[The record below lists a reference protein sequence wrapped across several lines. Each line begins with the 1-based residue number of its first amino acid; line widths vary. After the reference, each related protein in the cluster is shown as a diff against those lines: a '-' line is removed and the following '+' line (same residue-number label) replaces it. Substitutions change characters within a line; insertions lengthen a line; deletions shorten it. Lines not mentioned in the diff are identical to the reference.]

1 MPGLGKTSTGRGR
14 VRVSELAPLVRIRSR
29 LSCPPPPL
37 WHGQGAV
44 ITHIGGLELSHATI
58 LIMMRAEREELA
70 EARAREEAAE
80 ARREEA
86 LARAQAYYHEHG
98 EWEWQTRA
106 RELDVLA
113 RAEARA
119 DKQRRAEAAGRH
131 QAHVAQ
137 LLAAGQQPRTIGQI
151 LEAARMFP

>member
-1 MPGLGKTSTGRGR
+1 
-14 VRVSELAPLVRIRSR
+14 
-29 LSCPPPPL
+29 
-37 WHGQGAV
+37 V
-44 ITHIGGLELSHATI
+44 ITHFGGMEVSRNTVLA
-58 LIMMRAEREELA
+58 MMRAEAADRA
-70 EARAREEAAE
+70 EARAREGAAE

-86 LARAQAYYHEHG
+86 LARARAYYHEHG
-98 EWEWQTRA
+98 AWEWQTRE

-113 RAEARA
+113 RAEARE
-119 DKQRRAEAAGRH
+119 DGKRRAEAAERH